1 MGDEQRDHG
10 SEPAPTTSED
20 AADLVARL
28 RRELTESRHAHLL
41 QRDHIVGIEAEIGRQ
56 NAQILTLNASLR
68 KASARAKRLDER
80 KRAQVERIDALQAK
94 LETARRRNA
103 ALTRRVEE
111 LEAAGAPPSLV
122 RRVARRLR
130 GPRR

>member
-1 MGDEQRDHG
+1 MGDEQQDVG
-10 SEPAPTTSED
+10 D
-20 AADLVARL
+20 VADVETRL
-28 RRELTESRHAHLL
+28 RRELSEARHAHLL

-68 KASARAKRLDER
+68 KATARANRLDQR
-80 KRAQVERIDALQAK
+80 KRAQLERIAQMQDK
-94 LETARRRNA
+94 LTSLRGRNA

-111 LEAAGAPPSLV
+111 LEAASARPSLA